1 MSSLGSRDKP
11 GQRVRKKRDDATRM
25 SWLSPPDI
33 EVLLLPSSSS
43 RLGVSSPT
51 PLIDDRIDKSRD
63 EKA

>member
-33 EVLLLPSSSS
+33 EVLPSSSS